1 MIVWQSILFLGV
13 VCFLSSTIQQASAW
27 SLTGSKD
34 RRAFLRNAV
43 SSSTAA
49 VVTLS
54 TASGVTNTMA
64 ASAYERR
71 DVGGTERS
79 PEQAAY
85 NEQAYETNNRLE
97 KAGLKLE
104 TREEQSKALTAAL
117 GEYSYSS
124 TTPSSKDKKKK
135 KN

>member
-1 MIVWQSILFLGV
+1 
-13 VCFLSSTIQQASAW
+13 
-27 SLTGSKD
+27 
-34 RRAFLRNAV
+34 
-43 SSSTAA
+43 
-49 VVTLS
+49 
-54 TASGVTNTMA
+54 MA